1 MRAFVSQVRSWGGAV
16 RVEVSGWRTGGSVPC
31 GRGRVRVRG
40 ELRRTAVV
48 SRSLRLT
55 GDITLRHGWRDRGTE
70 GAMVIEAEKCQRPD
84 TAVTHTHSHTYAGT
98 HTRAHTHTNRSSP
111 DTEVHKDPGQ
121 RSLESLRV
129 KKAGYSGQR

>member
-1 MRAFVSQVRSWGGAV
+1 MDGG
-16 RVEVSGWRTGGSVPC
+16 GVPC
-31 GRGRVRVRG
+31 GWGGGREV
-40 ELRRTAVV
+40 RRTAVV

-84 TAVTHTHSHTYAGT
+84 TAVTHTHTRTHSHT
-98 HTRAHTHTNRSSP
+98 RTHTNKSCT
-111 DTEVHKDPGQ
+111 DTQVHKDPGQ

>member
-1 MRAFVSQVRSWGGAV
+1 MC
-16 RVEVSGWRTGGSVPC
+16 E
-31 GRGRVRVRG
+31 G
-40 ELRRTAVV
+40 ELRRTALV
-48 SRSLRLT
+48 SRSWRLT

-84 TAVTHTHSHTYAGT
+84 TAVTHTHTHTYARVRAPACT
-98 HTRAHTHTNRSSP
+98 CMRAHTHTQTEAAL

-129 KKAGYSGQR
+129 KKGAGYSGKR